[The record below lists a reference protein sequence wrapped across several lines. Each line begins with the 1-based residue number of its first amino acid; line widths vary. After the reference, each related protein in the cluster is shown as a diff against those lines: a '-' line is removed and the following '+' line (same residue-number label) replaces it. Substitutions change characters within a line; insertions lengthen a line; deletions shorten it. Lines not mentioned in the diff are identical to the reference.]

1 MLHFIHSSFPF
12 VKLKSQM
19 PYVGVRIKSWEK
31 QESSRRTLCAQTT
44 LSCPIKGLSPEKDF
58 SGWRIMVEQKEERS
72 KASAAECNKCCLAR
86 PHSTKSTL
94 VHQKH
99 KQRGGQEGTPARKA
113 PATTSLAAPSSSKGW
128 HKTQSRNVL
137 KSSHFTQNP
146 SLEKCWLNC
155 KHLLLAE
162 EGDSKLCFKNYF
174 LNFFSEEVLVYKS
187 KLNNLNNTDGMF
199 TVKITG
205 CYLLCKCWHALYC

>member
-86 PHSTKSTL
+86 PSLPPSQHQKHAGAPKAQAERGTGGHTSTKSTSN
-94 VHQKH
+94 HFTGRTQFQ
-99 KQRGGQEGTPARKA
+99 QRLAQNPVKKCPEVQSFHPKPIPGKVLTELQTPAFSWRRWLKIVFQELLFELFLRK
-113 PATTSLAAPSSSKGW
+113 GFGV
-128 HKTQSRNVL
+128 Q
-137 KSSHFTQNP
+137 
-146 SLEKCWLNC
+146 
-155 KHLLLAE
+155 
-162 EGDSKLCFKNYF
+162 
-174 LNFFSEEVLVYKS
+174 
-187 KLNNLNNTDGMF
+187 
-199 TVKITG
+199 VKVE
-205 CYLLCKCWHALYC
+205 